1 MVTSLN
7 SQPAYQD
14 FQYEA
19 EQVIVGSLDFNSAA
33 TTTIGGLPAGAMVT
47 GIVVVVST
55 LFNGTTPTITVG
67 IINASG
73 VATATY
79 YVSSGTS
86 LAAAGVIAAT
96 LAATALPLATNST
109 VTVTR
114 SETGS
119 SAGAAKVIVRFV
131 GP

>member
-7 SQPAYQD
+7 NAPAYTD
-14 FQYEA
+14 FLYEA
-19 EQVIVGSLDFNSAA
+19 EQVLAYNLDFTAGT
-33 TTTIGGLPAGAMVT
+33 TTTIGGLPAGAVVT

-55 LFNGTTPTITVG
+55 VFNGTTPTITVG

-73 VATATY
+73 TATATY

-86 LAAAGVIAAT
+86 LAAAGVIAST
-96 LAATALPLATNST
+96 LATTALPLATNSS

-119 SAGAAKVIVRFV
+119 SAGSAKVIVRFV

>member
-7 SQPAYQD
+7 STPAYQD
-14 FQYEA
+14 YLYES
-19 EQVIVGSLDFNSAA
+19 EQVISAPLDFTAGT
-33 TTTIGGLPAGAMVT
+33 TTTIGGLPAGAMVV

-55 LFNGTTPTITVG
+55 VFNGTTPTITIG

-73 VATATY
+73 TATATY

-86 LAAAGVIAAT
+86 LAAAGVITST
-96 LAATALPLATNST
+96 LASTALPLATNSQ

-119 SAGAAKVIVRFV
+119 SAGSARVIVRFV

>member
-7 SQPAYQD
+7 SNPSFQD
-14 FQYEA
+14 YLYES
-19 EQVIVGSLDFNSAA
+19 EQVLTYTLDFTSG
-33 TTTIGGLPAGAMVT
+33 TTTNIGGLPAGAMVV
-47 GIVVVVST
+47 GIVFVVST
-55 LFNGTTPTITVG
+55 VFNGTTPTATVG

-73 VATATY
+73 TATATY

-86 LAAAGVIAAT
+86 LAAAGVITST
-96 LAATALPLATNST
+96 LASTALPLATNST

-119 SAGAAKVIVRFV
+119 SAGSAKVIVRFV

>member
-7 SQPAYQD
+7 NQPAYTD
-14 FQYEA
+14 FLYEA
-19 EQVIVGSLDFNSAA
+19 EQILIGTLTNASGT

-67 IINASG
+67 IIDASG
-73 VATATY
+73 AATATY

-86 LAAAGVIAAT
+86 LAAAGVIAST
-96 LAATALPLATNST
+96 LAATALPLATNSS

>member
-7 SQPAYQD
+7 NNPAYTD
-14 FQYEA
+14 FLYEA
-19 EQVIVGSLDFNSAA
+19 EQIIMKDLTFASG
-33 TTTIGGLPAGAMVT
+33 TTTVIGGLPAGAMVT

-67 IINASG
+67 IIDATG
-73 VATATY
+73 AATATY
-79 YVSSGTS
+79 YVSSGIS
-86 LAAAGVIAAT
+86 LAAAGVIAGT
-96 LAATALPLATNST
+96 LAATALPLATNSQ

-119 SAGAAKVIVRFV
+119 AAGVAKVIVRFV

>member
-7 SQPAYQD
+7 STVAYQD
-14 FQYEA
+14 FLYEA
-19 EQVIVGSLDFNSAA
+19 EQVIIGSIDFNSST
-33 TTTIGGLPAGAMVT
+33 TTTIGGLPAGAIVT
-47 GIVVVVST
+47 GIVVAVST
-55 LFNGTTPTITVG
+55 VFNGTTPTITIG

-73 VATATY
+73 TATATY

-86 LAAAGVIAAT
+86 LAAAGVIAST
-96 LAATALPLATNST
+96 LAATALPLATNSAI
-109 VTVTR
+109 TVTR